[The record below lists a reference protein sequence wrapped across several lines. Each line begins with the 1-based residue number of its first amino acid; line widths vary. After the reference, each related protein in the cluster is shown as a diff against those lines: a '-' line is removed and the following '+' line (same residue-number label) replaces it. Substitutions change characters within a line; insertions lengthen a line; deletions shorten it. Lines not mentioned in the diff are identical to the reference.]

1 MGNEYDFQK
10 KFANMGIDK
19 ESILSI
25 HKEEKTQQTAAPS
38 SSSSPAPQKVEQ
50 ASDSQEL
57 MLLKRKVEY
66 ITNNLLAR
74 IDERFTEMEKK
85 IEEKT
90 GTVVE
95 YNRDITL
102 IRNDVA
108 DLKKKMLNIRISF
121 DDDFRPATT
130 SKHSAPAPSHPQP
143 VAQNTSPSGEQRQAP
158 TQGSARPG
166 TGANTQNIKVEDYFN
181 FSNKKF

>member
-1 MGNEYDFQK
+1 MVSNEYDFQK
-10 KFANMGIDK
+10 KFVNMGIDK

-25 HKEEKTQQTAAPS
+25 HKEEKDKPQQASIPG
-38 SSSSPAPQKVEQ
+38 QKIEQ
-50 ASDSQEL
+50 VSDSQEL

-74 IDERFTEMEKK
+74 IDERFAELDKK
-85 IEEKT
+85 IEDKT

-102 IRNDVA
+102 IKNDVA
-108 DLKKKMLNIRISF
+108 ELKKKMNNIKISF

-130 SKHSAPAPSHPQP
+130 SKQSAPVSAPSSSSPAPERHAPQP
-143 VAQNTSPSGEQRQAP
+143 GN
-158 TQGSARPG
+158 ARPG
-166 TGANTQNIKVEDYFN
+166 TGPNTANIKVEDYFN